1 MYPCSLILSLL
12 YSVEYLTPSIKVY
25 LLALRIFR
33 DNLILHLVTSR
44 IALMVW
50 LLSWTLKKNQ
60 LLVKLLLEL
69 YKYKGFFV
77 DQQADD

>member
-1 MYPCSLILSLL
+1 
-12 YSVEYLTPSIKVY
+12 
-25 LLALRIFR
+25 
-33 DNLILHLVTSR
+33 
-44 IALMVW
+44 MVW

-77 DQQADD
+77 DQQADDWLVWMEAWRHIEEEANAPRTLKSH